1 MLPIDEVRR
10 RLEPMNIM
18 YVSRKTGVHANAIYR
33 LMRGDTAPRYATIE
47 RLSNWLEGIADA
59 DSQ

>member
-1 MLPIDEVRR
+1 MLSIDEVRR

-18 YVSRKTGVHANAIYR
+18 YVSRKTGVHSNAIYR
-33 LMRGDTAPRYATIE
+33 LMRGDTQPRYATIE
-47 RLSNWLEGIADA
+47 KLSNWLEGAEHA